1 MNNSGLI
8 GIVDIDKLIIINCEL
23 DGLKELLTVNKYFN
37 TIVYE
42 QFPKLHKTFMILQ
55 EYHKII
61 DSIIP
66 TENRICYYYNTKI
79 KQHNRKVYEF
89 IFRLLRKNDTIL
101 VNKIIHHI
109 DKYNLIRNYFDGMFH
124 NLFHK
129 IISENHTNEQILV
142 INLIKIS
149 PPIVDWKDQLECFE
163 YWFEDLHID
172 AIILTIL
179 DLLKAAIFVN
189 NEDFI
194 VTLIKTY
201 YEYDLY
207 NWEENPEGI
216 HLALIQLIES
226 LEKSSTKY
234 SDIVEYGLY

>member
-8 GIVDIDKLIIINCEL
+8 GIVEIDKLIITNCEL
-23 DGLKELLTVNKYFN
+23 DELKELIVVSKYFSS
-37 TIVYE
+37 IVFE
-42 QFPKLHKTFMILQ
+42 QFPKLHKTFILLD
-55 EYHKII
+55 EYKII

-66 TENRICYYYNTKI
+66 TKNWICYYYNTKI
-79 KQHNRKVYEF
+79 KQINRKIYEF
-89 IFRLLRKNDTIL
+89 IFRLLRKNDIIL
-101 VNKIIHHI
+101 VNKIIHHA
-109 DKYNLIRNYFDGMFH
+109 DKCNLIKDNIKGMFC

-129 IISENHTNEQILV
+129 IISENYTNEQIL
-142 INLIKIS
+142 ITNLIKIS
-149 PPIVDWKDQLECFE
+149 PPNVDWKDQLECFE

-179 DLLKAAIFVN
+179 DLLKAAIFLN

-207 NWEENPEGI
+207 NWEENPKGI
-216 HLALIQLIES
+216 HLELVQLIES
-226 LEKSSTKY
+226 LEKSSTIY